1 MVDFKGLF
9 LSKEKK
15 KELEKE
21 LKNLETVS
29 RKEISEKLAEAR
41 ELSLSDDDQ
50 DLIMVIEEKE
60 RLETRIAEIR
70 ALLFKA
76 RVTKDECLLH
86 ADVGS
91 EVVLA
96 HDKEVIVF
104 KLVSS
109 VEIDPTKNKIS
120 VESKIGQ
127 LLKGK
132 KVGDKVKI
140 TNPEGIEIEY
150 RVLYLC

>member
-1 MVDFKGLF
+1 MIDFKGLF

-15 KELEKE
+15 RELEKE

-29 RKEISEKLAEAR
+29 RGDIAEKLAEAR
-41 ELSLSDDDQ
+41 ELSLSDDDE
-50 DLIMVIEEKE
+50 DLIMVIEEKD
-60 RLETRIAEIR
+60 RLEARIAEIR
-70 ALLFKA
+70 VLLFKA
-76 RVTKDECLLH
+76 RVTKDECSLL

-96 HDKEVIVF
+96 HDKDIIVF

-109 VEIDPTKNKIS
+109 IEIEPTKNKIS

-132 KVGDKVKI
+132 KMGDKVKI